1 MSGFTFF
8 DTLLV
13 FIAIIPILI
22 SLYAVLVSKRANEI
36 AEQSDKK
43 MTAIADSQIDEKLAM
58 MAIYREAITIT
69 SELLPS
75 ALSYSANS
83 FRKYHG
89 LRHKVWNL
97 DDMHKLHYDFNAVSD
112 LNEYASDEK
121 IEELIIYYIIPILKN
136 LYSITKK
143 YQTDMK
149 SMKPEELKNKYLQ
162 RIKIEPDDLGEWNEI
177 LIDIA
182 NTAKTYGIETETIEN
197 IINELNAMRAK
208 NEGV

>member
-22 SLYAVLVSKRANEI
+22 SLYAVRVSKRANEI

-69 SELLPS
+69 SELLTS
-75 ALSYSANS
+75 ALSYSPNS

-89 LRHKVWNL
+89 LSQKVWNL

-121 IEELIIYYIIPILKN
+121 REELIIYYIIRILSKLIGN
-136 LYSITKK
+136 ALKIYNSPELSSGRTYCSVMRR
-143 YQTDMK
+143 YQYATALRDM
-149 SMKPEELKNKYLQ
+149 S
-162 RIKIEPDDLGEWNEI
+162 
-177 LIDIA
+177 
-182 NTAKTYGIETETIEN
+182 
-197 IINELNAMRAK
+197 
-208 NEGV
+208 